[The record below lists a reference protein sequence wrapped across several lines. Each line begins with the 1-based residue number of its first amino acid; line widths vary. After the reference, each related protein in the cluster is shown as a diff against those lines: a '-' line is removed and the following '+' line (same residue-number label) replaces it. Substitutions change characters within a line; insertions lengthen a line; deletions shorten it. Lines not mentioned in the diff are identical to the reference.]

1 MKLSKRISLIL
12 SGAILVSSLVI
23 PTVFAS
29 NWGDTPWSMP
39 STPVNS
45 TSTLTD
51 PRSKEDD
58 TSAYG
63 SIEYGNED
71 RNYGMYMQL
80 KTNNGSDLTGSYRV
94 LPPVYFGMN
103 ESHYIQNYAYEN
115 GYRSV
120 TMYISKYRP
129 NGCGASSG
137 QWSPDSI

>member
-12 SGAILVSSLVI
+12 SGAILVSSLVVS
-23 PTVFAS
+23 TAFAG
-29 NWGDTPWSMP
+29 NWEDTPWSMP
-39 STPVNS
+39 STPLNS
-45 TSTLTD
+45 THTRTVSR
-51 PRSKEDD
+51 PKEDA

-63 SIEYGNED
+63 SIEHGNED
-71 RNYGMYMQL
+71 RNYGMTMQL
-80 KTNNGSDLTGSYRV
+80 AKPDGSDLTGDYRV

-103 ESHYIQNYAYEN
+103 DSHYIPNYAYEN

-120 TMYISKYRP
+120 SMVISKYRP